1 MSEEFD
7 VTFVMGSATR
17 DRPPERYAN
26 RSIDN
31 INEVSKNSKYTY
43 EILDG

>member
-17 DRPPERYAN
+17 DRPPEQYAN
-26 RSIDN
+26 KSIAN
-31 INEVSKNSKYTY
+31 INDIAKGSKYTM
-43 EILDG
+43 D